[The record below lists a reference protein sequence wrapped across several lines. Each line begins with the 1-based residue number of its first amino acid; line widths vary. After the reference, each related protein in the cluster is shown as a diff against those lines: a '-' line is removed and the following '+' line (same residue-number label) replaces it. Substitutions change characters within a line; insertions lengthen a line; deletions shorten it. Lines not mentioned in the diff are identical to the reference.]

1 MTVTDCEIHS
11 GADFL
16 DTTTLHDLTEFYVD
30 DDAEREAQEAR
41 ADRAKTLREQ
51 RRQNEWQRLQQ
62 HYSDKAEQA
71 HTRAAGYSDLER
83 HCIDAGDQR
92 GAEHYA
98 QSFNNATAE
107 ALRFE
112 ILAERQQDGFVRP
125 TGHRGGLPVRD
136 LTPDSFRWATDRT
149 STVIGRE
156 FDQDPE
162 LPEPTDVADPSPR
175 FITEVSNAQS
185 WAWEPSGEVVVRPAY
200 VSTKN
205 GVTRTVPAQVKEKR
219 SYPGMHVIGT
229 SIPKRPAGYIV
240 DAGDSEFLDAMAF
253 AKEAIITMWSAARQ
267 CWIVVRCHEGPRKN
281 GFTQWIPSAW
291 VQVHQPAPLDDERTE
306 RPIARSSLDAHS
318 DATARALDEALR
330 MASRWA
336 MQVRREKAI
345 ADPDPLDEARLG
357 MTG

>member
-1 MTVTDCEIHS
+1 MESPTVT
-11 GADFL
+11 
-16 DTTTLHDLTEFYVD
+16 TYDLTEYYEVTEQEHD
-30 DDAEREAQEAR
+30 AQEAR
-41 ADRAKTLREQ
+41 ADRARVLREQ
-51 RRQNEWQRLQQ
+51 RRLNEWNRLRD
-62 HYSDKAEQA
+62 HYLTKAEQA
-71 HTRAAGYSDLER
+71 HERAAEYYELELPAR
-83 HCIDAGDQR
+83 TRGDER
-92 GAEHYA
+92 AAKSYFDSYG
-98 QSFNNATAE
+98 NAHAE
-107 ALRFE
+107 AQRWE
-112 ILAERQQDGFVRP
+112 ALAEQPDDGFVRP

-162 LPEPTDVADPSPR
+162 LPEPTEVGDPSPR
-175 FITEVSNAQS
+175 FIAEVSNAQS

-200 VSTKN
+200 VTTKN

-219 SYPGMHVIGT
+219 AYPGMHVIGE
-229 SIPKRPAGYIV
+229 S
-240 DAGDSEFLDAMAF
+240 GDLAF

-267 CWIVVRCHEGPRKN
+267 CWIVVRCNEGPRKHA
-281 GFTQWIPSAW
+281 FTQWIPSAW
-291 VQVHQPAPLDDERTE
+291 VQVHQPAPLEDERTQ

-345 ADPDPLDEARLG
+345 TEPDPLDEAWLG
-357 MTG
+357 MSG